1 METDYS
7 QAKDPQTDMNYTL
20 LDGESAHIP
29 LPPLHKVSVPQ
40 FRHRTTTD
48 NQKKS
53 IDQDLFDTAVPDKD
67 LDVPI
72 DGEISA
78 DCKILPKT

>member
-29 LPPLHKVSVPQ
+29 LPQLEKVFVPQ
-40 FRHRTTTD
+40 FRHQTNTD

-53 IDQDLFDTAVPDKD
+53 IDQDLFDTAVPDRD
-67 LDVPI
+67 LDIPI
-72 DGEISA
+72 DGEMSPG
-78 DCKILPKT
+78 CKILPKT